1 MTMPSGVSGLS
12 VQQWLEDFQDN
23 PAPPLGNWIGD
34 FISQNNLSSLHGRTR
49 GNIEDYYLDQVPQF
63 SWWEEVLDKF
73 NQILGNLPEWLSSI
87 QPVLE
92 WLGEK
97 FTVSFQGIFNTA
109 MELLSWINTNIGSP
123 LFKTIFE
130 TLKWINDNIGEP
142 LTKAIFNLLKG
153 INDVIGIP
161 VFQAILDFL
170 NWLWTGAE
178 TAFAGF
184 GATVESILKPLFE
197 WLGWLW
203 GQFGS
208 AAETFLKPLF
218 ALLKNVW
225 DFFVGIANQA
235 GSTAQAWLAQIFAF
249 LGWLWQNFGAAVN
262 SFLKPVMGFLNWLWG
277 QFGAVEITFLRPLF
291 GVFKS
296 VWDTFVAA
304 ASTIGTNAT
313 AMLNN
318 LFGFLSW
325 LISQL
330 SVPNLQDIFGAFKT
344 LIGNFGSMLNW
355 LDVLPSHT
363 DILGI
368 VQSITGQLATTVAE
382 GLGAIVE
389 WAQNI
394 PVIGPLISG
403 LTNGAGTTFPDLVDW
418 AEKQLGIDSAIPS
431 FNLTGFIPDELMA
444 MLPIGH
450 VGDTQPNLVT
460 DQAFASEAAV
470 QAGNGWSWDGAVSR
484 PGSSGGSAKATCTG
498 GVNQLFSNLVAVA
511 VNQKLDVS
519 AYVKWTKAS
528 SIASSAPVLSVGV
541 RAYNG
546 ESVLYTQSVATLTA
560 TGTTGGWSQISGTH
574 TVPSSNV
581 THVRLVLSATNG
593 PAGTLAWFD
602 DATMKKTSKLSKGL
616 VADLTSDLAE
626 LLPKINFNE
635 LLNTV
640 ANQTGATL
648 EDVAATVTNFLNA
661 DSELNAS
668 KIASGNIGSEFISEL
683 VDTWNEMYAGISGAP
698 GRDKNLATASAAL
711 RDFTTLM
718 ANQGS
723 AINLQGSSIGDL
735 SKTLSNMVLVIDNVA
750 ARATQLETATKSLQ
764 TSRNELIVSNGEFKT
779 AIGTL
784 QTDVKALQ
792 TKTNSPITNP
802 TPPNAPITPPTADPI
817 GTVPPPP
824 QIISVSVKDEFERVG
839 TSLGSDWIVPTMR
852 NPDSSVFGTHDGRNA
867 WLYPPALTGT
877 LPVAV
882 AVYKTPS
889 ATGYQRVYG
898 TLSSAPGLP
907 LFGEH
912 GFNDLIARASTSN
925 PLYGIVCRFYAN
937 GVIKIFY
944 RLGAWEPNAYAP
956 TNTLATYT
964 STTKPIT
971 GANLEFSAGSK
982 TSGLNYLSCK
992 LGTATFGPA
1001 IIDASVLNSLGLGW
1015 GFGMGSGKSGIVP
1028 QPAGKLNVWGAQDQ

>member
-12 VQQWLEDFQDN
+12 VQQWLEDYQDN
-23 PAPPLGNWIGD
+23 PSPPLGNWIGE
-34 FISQNNLSSLHGRTR
+34 FISQNNLSSLHNRTQ
-49 GNIEDYYLDQVPQF
+49 GNIEDHYLDQLPQF
-63 SWWEEVLDKF
+63 SWWEDVLGKF
-73 NQILGNLPEWLSSI
+73 SEILSNLPEWLSSI

-92 WLGEK
+92 WLGAK
-97 FTVSFQGIFNTA
+97 FTITFQGIFNAA
-109 MELLSWINTNIGSP
+109 MDLYTWINTNIGTP
-123 LFKTIFE
+123 LTKTILQ

-153 INDVIGIP
+153 INDTIGIP
-161 VFQAILDFL
+161 VFEAILNFL
-170 NWLWTGAE
+170 NWLWTQ
-178 TAFAGF
+178 F
-184 GATVESILKPLFE
+184 GTVE
-197 WLGWLW
+197 
-203 GQFGS
+203 
-208 AAETFLKPLF
+208 T
-218 ALLKNVW
+218 
-225 DFFVGIANQA
+225 
-235 GSTAQAWLAQIFAF
+235 
-249 LGWLWQNFGAAVN
+249 
-262 SFLKPVMGFLNWLWG
+262 
-277 QFGAVEITFLRPLF
+277 TFLRPLF
-291 GVFKS
+291 TVLKTVWDNLTALLSGVVGATVPALLEGLFGFLGWLWKQFGSVETTFLRPLFNVFKS
-296 VWDTFVAA
+296 VWDTFVSAA
-304 ASTIGTNAT
+304 TTAGSTAT
-313 AMLNN
+313 ALLNS

-325 LISQL
+325 LITQL
-330 SVPNLQDIFGAFKT
+330 SVPNLQDIFGTFKT

-355 LDVLPSHT
+355 LDVLPSSA
-363 DILGI
+363 DILAI
-368 VQSITGQLATTVAE
+368 VQSITGQLATTVSE
-382 GLGAIVE
+382 GLAKIVE
-389 WAQNI
+389 WAQNV
-394 PVIGPLISG
+394 PVVGPLISG
-403 LTNGAGTTFPDLVDW
+403 LTNGAGSTFPDLVDW

-470 QAGNGWSWDGAVSR
+470 QAGNGWSWDGSVSR

-546 ESVLYTQSVATLTA
+546 ESVLYTQSVATITA
-560 TGTTGGWSQISGTH
+560 TGTSGGWSQISGTH

-581 THVRLVLSATNG
+581 THARLVLSATNG

-602 DATMKKTSKLSKGL
+602 DATMKKTSKLSQGL
-616 VADLTSDLAE
+616 VTDLTSDLGE

-640 ANQTGATL
+640 AKQTGATL
-648 EDVAATVTNFLNA
+648 EDVAATVTSFLNA
-661 DSELNAS
+661 DSELDAS
-668 KIASGNIGSEFISEL
+668 NIAAGNIGSEFISEL
-683 VDTWNEMYAGISGAP
+683 VDTWKELYSGVSGAP
-698 GRDKNLATASAAL
+698 GQGQNLATATAAL

-723 AINLQGSSIGDL
+723 TINTQGSSIGEL
-735 SKTLSNMVLVIDNVA
+735 GKALSNIVLAVDNVA
-750 ARATQLETATKSLQ
+750 ARATQLETATKGLQ
-764 TSRNELIVSNGEFKT
+764 TSRNELIASNTQFKEIIT
-779 AIGTL
+779 TL
-784 QTDVKALQ
+784 NSDVAALK
-792 TKTNSPITNP
+792 TKTNTPITTTPVNP
-802 TPPNAPITPPTADPI
+802 NVPITPPTADPI

-824 QIISVSVKDEFERVG
+824 QIISVSVSDEFERVG
-839 TSLGSDWIVPTMR
+839 TSMGSNWIVPAIR
-852 NPDSSVFGTHDGRNA
+852 NSDGSVLGTHDGRNA
-867 WLYPPALTGT
+867 WLYPPAVSGT

-882 AVYKTPS
+882 AVYNTVS

-898 TLSSAPGLP
+898 TLASAPSLP
-907 LFGEH
+907 LVGEY

-925 PLYGIVCRFYAN
+925 PLYSLVCRFYAN
-937 GVIKIFY
+937 GMIKIFY
-944 RLGAWEPNAYAP
+944 RLGSWESNAYAP

-964 STTKPIT
+964 STTKPTT

-992 LGTATFGPA
+992 IGTATFGPA

-1015 GFGMGSGKSGIVP
+1015 GFGMGSGKSILAP
-1028 QPAGKLNVWGAQDQ
+1028 QPGGKMNVWGAQDQ

>member
-1 MTMPSGVSGLS
+1 MPSGAAGLS
-12 VQQWLEDFQDN
+12 IQQWLQQNQGNAN
-23 PAPPLGNWIGD
+23 PPEGTWIGE
-34 FISQNNLSSLHGRTR
+34 FTNQNDLASLHGRTLE
-49 GNIEDYYLDQVPQF
+49 NIQDHYLSQLPELNQF
-63 SWWEEVLDKF
+63 SWWNDLLALVEEFPGKFGEVLGSLPDWLVDIQ
-73 NQILGNLPEWLSSI
+73 QI
-87 QPVLE
+87 LE

-97 FTVSFQGIFNTA
+97 FTVTFQGAFETA
-109 MELLSWINTNIGSP
+109 MGLLTWIGS
-123 LFKTIFE
+123 
-130 TLKWINDNIGEP
+130 NIAEP
-142 LTKAIFNLLKG
+142 VFKAIFG
-153 INDVIGIP
+153 
-161 VFQAILDFL
+161 FL
-170 NWLWTGAE
+170 NWLWVGVE
-178 TAFAGF
+178 GGFAGF
-184 GATVESILKPLFE
+184 GASVESTLKPIFV
-197 WLGWLW
+197 WLSWLW

-208 AAETFLKPLF
+208 AAETFLKPVLV
-218 ALLKNVW
+218 LIKNIW
-225 DFFVGIANQA
+225 DFFGGIAAQV
-235 GSTAQAWLAQIFAF
+235 GSTAQVWLAQLFAF
-249 LGWLWQNFGAAVN
+249 LGWLWQNFGSAVET
-262 SFLKPVMGFLNWLWG
+262 FLKPVMGFLNWLWG
-277 QFGAVEITFLRPLF
+277 QFGAVETTFLRPLF

-296 VWDTFVAA
+296 VWDTFVTAA
-304 ASTIGTNAT
+304 GTVGTNAT

-330 SVPNLQDIFGAFKT
+330 SVPNLQDIFGTFKT

-355 LDVLPSHT
+355 LDVLPSSA
-363 DILGI
+363 DILAI
-368 VQSITGQLATTVAE
+368 VQSITGQLATTVSE
-382 GLGAIVE
+382 GLAKIVE
-389 WAQNI
+389 WAQNV
-394 PVIGPLISG
+394 PVVGPLISG
-403 LTNGAGTTFPDLVDW
+403 LTNGAGSTFPDLVDW

-470 QAGNGWSWDGAVSR
+470 QAGNGWSWDGSVSR

-546 ESVLYTQSVATLTA
+546 ESVLYTQSVATVTA
-560 TGTTGGWSQISGTH
+560 TGTSGGWSQISGSH

-593 PAGTLAWFD
+593 PAGTLVWFD
-602 DATMKKTSKLSKGL
+602 DATMKKTSKLSQGL
-616 VADLTSDLAE
+616 VADLTSNLGE

-648 EDVAATVTNFLNA
+648 EDVASTVNNFLNA

-668 KIASGNIGSEFISEL
+668 QIASGNVGSAFISEL
-683 VDTWNEMYAGISGAP
+683 VDTWKELYSGVSGAP
-698 GRDKNLATASAAL
+698 GQGQNLATATAAL

-723 AINLQGSSIGDL
+723 TINTQGSSIGEL
-735 SKTLSNMVLVIDNVA
+735 GKALSNIVLAVDNVA
-750 ARATQLETATKSLQ
+750 ARATQLENATKSLQ
-764 TSRNELIVSNGEFKT
+764 TSRSELITSNGQFKT
-779 AIGTL
+779 AITTL
-784 QTDVKALQ
+784 QDDVKALQ
-792 TKTNSPITNP
+792 TKTNSPITTP
-802 TPPNAPITPPTADPI
+802 VPPNAPITPPTTDPI
-817 GTVPPPP
+817 GTVPPPAT
-824 QIISVSVKDEFERVG
+824 IISVSVTDDFERVG
-839 TSLGSDWIVPTMR
+839 TSLGSKWVVPQPR
-852 NPDSSVFGTHDGRNA
+852 NSDGSVLGTHDGRNA
-867 WLYPPALTGT
+867 WLYPPALTNT

-882 AVYKTPS
+882 AVYTTPS

-907 LFGEH
+907 LLGEH

-944 RLGAWEPNAYAP
+944 RLGSWESNAYAP

-964 STTKPIT
+964 STTKPTT

-1001 IIDASVLNSLGLGW
+1001 IIDASVLNSLGYGW
-1015 GFGMGSGKSGIVP
+1015 GFGMGSGKSGLAP